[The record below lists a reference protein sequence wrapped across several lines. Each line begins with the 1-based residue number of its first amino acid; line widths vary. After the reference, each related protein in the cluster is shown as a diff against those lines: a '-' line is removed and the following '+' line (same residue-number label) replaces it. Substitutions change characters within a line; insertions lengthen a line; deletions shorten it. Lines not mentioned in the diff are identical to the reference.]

1 MSLGF
6 GFILK
11 KVISAIFMPLSIG
24 LILGVV
30 SLWYFSKKN
39 IKRAKIFLTISLLW
53 IFLVSSLPFA
63 TFIIK
68 PLESQYPKL
77 NKIPKDIK
85 YILLLGGGK
94 EYRGWEALRLYN
106 AISNSKIITSGY
118 PSISSSSGAIATA
131 KFLEKV
137 GVKKDDILMQIKP
150 KDTEEEVIAI
160 KSRLKDKPF
169 IVVTSAYQMPRAM
182 ILFKKYGL
190 NPIPAPTDFKAR
202 GGFDIFL
209 HTPKGKYLFITEQ
222 AWHEYLGLLWLKFKT
237 FFYSK

>member
-11 KVISAIFMPLSIG
+11 KAISAIFMPLSIG

-30 SLWYFSKKN
+30 GLWYLHKKN
-39 IKRAKIFLTISLLW
+39 IKKAKIFLTISLVWTLL
-53 IFLVSSLPFA
+53 ISSLPFA
-63 TFIIK
+63 TFIVK
-68 PLESQYPKL
+68 PLESHYSKL
-77 NKIPKDIK
+77 KDIPKNIK
-85 YILLLGGGK
+85 YILLLGGDK
-94 EYRGWEALRLYN
+94 EYRSWEALRLYKS
-106 AISNSKIITSGY
+106 IPNSKIITSGY
-118 PSISSSSGAIATA
+118 PSVSSSSGAIATA

-137 GVKKDDILMQIKP
+137 GVKKEDILMQIEP

-190 NPIPAPTDFKAR
+190 NPTPAPTDFKAR
-202 GGFDIFL
+202 NGTDIFF
-209 HTPKGKYLFITEQ
+209 HSPKGKYLLTTEQ
-222 AWHEYLGLLWLKFKT
+222 AWHEYLGLLWLKLR
-237 FFYSK
+237 